1 MDATRRTA
9 SRATTIV
16 SPRRRML
23 RALFEWWWNLDRR
36 RHIAQLAD
44 EDRLHPLDESYVV
57 EAMARQ
63 LEAIRN
69 LPEVSP

>member
-1 MDATRRTA
+1 MDATHRTA
-9 SRATTIV
+9 SRRATIV

-23 RALFEWWWNLDRR
+23 RAVFEWWWNLDRR
-36 RHIAQLAD
+36 RHIAQLGD

-69 LPEVSP
+69 LPEVAP